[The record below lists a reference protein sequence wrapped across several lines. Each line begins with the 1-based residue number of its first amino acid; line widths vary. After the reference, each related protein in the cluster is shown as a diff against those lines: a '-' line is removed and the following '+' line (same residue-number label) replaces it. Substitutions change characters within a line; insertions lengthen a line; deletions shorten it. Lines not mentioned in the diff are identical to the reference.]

1 MASLLVEGDV
11 VTVSLSVAEKVEA
24 LHGDVSVPRAAVLS
38 ARVVPDGMEEVHG
51 LKGAGLPGAVMVG
64 TWRDGE
70 SVTFAVCHGR
80 QPACSPARF
89 QSNVPHDAE
98 RLQLS
103 MLRRPSLSTS
113 IPENECRA

>member
-24 LHGDVSVPRAAVLS
+24 LHGDVSVPRTAVLS

-51 LKGAGLPGAVMVG
+51 LKGTGLPGVIMVG

-80 QPACSPARF
+80 RPAVVLDLADQVYDRIVVTVE
-89 QSNVPHDAE
+89 N
-98 RLQLS
+98 
-103 MLRRPSLSTS
+103 
-113 IPENECRA
+113 PEAAVAALT

>member
-1 MASLLVEGDV
+1 MASLLVDGDV

-38 ARVVPDGMEEVHG
+38 ARVVPDGMEEIHG
-51 LKGAGLPGAVMVG
+51 LKMPGTGLPGVIMVG

-80 QPACSPARF
+80 RPAVVLDLADQVYDRIVVTVENPETA
-89 QSNVPHDAE
+89 VAALD
-98 RLQLS
+98 
-103 MLRRPSLSTS
+103 LR
-113 IPENECRA
+113 A